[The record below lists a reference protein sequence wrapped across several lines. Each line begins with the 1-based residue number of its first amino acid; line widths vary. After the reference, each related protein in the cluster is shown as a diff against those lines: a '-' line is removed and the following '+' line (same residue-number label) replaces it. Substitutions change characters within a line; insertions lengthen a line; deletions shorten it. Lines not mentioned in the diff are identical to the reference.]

1 MRIHFSHVLGTLNFE
16 IFVFFHIFPIS
27 LTMGT
32 HFSHILGIEWINVSH
47 EICKKPRALE
57 CFCFLIRLLYYEN
70 SLFSCFWFRNC
81 IGFHFTRNGGVQ
93 NMYETHTF
101 GIFVFSH
108 NFLVLSKFTIPMFWF
123 LEIVWFSAFRE
134 ICKKHYTLECSVFQT
149 FSLLS

>member
-1 MRIHFSHVLGTLNFE
+1 MCFSIFFPFPLLWELIFSIFWELNG
-16 IFVFFHIFPIS
+16 
-27 LTMGT
+27 LM
-32 HFSHILGIEWINVSH
+32 SHMKYVRNPELWNVS
-47 EICKKPRALE
+47 
-57 CFCFLIRLLYYEN
+57 CFLIRLLYYEN